1 MAIISR
7 SKRDMFINQRE
18 KSSYGVNETDV
29 VIERGEEDES
39 KSSSLSLSL
48 SLLLMRNTQID
59 SLLLLLLLLL
69 LLSYR
74 FKE

>member
-18 KSSYGVNETDV
+18 KSSYGVNETDA

-39 KSSSLSLSL
+39 KSSSFSLS
-48 SLLLMRNTQID
+48 SPNEKHTN
-59 SLLLLLLLLL
+59 
-69 LLSYR
+69 
-74 FKE
+74 